1 VGLEKALQCLR
12 LWVFLVRDTWPDLP
26 GWVPVG
32 LPPGPATEDMATLVA
47 SPTWRARPCLSVIP
61 NGVIWPPGGPLA
73 GTPVALLPWSVE
85 AGLRAV
91 AGTHQV
97 PVLLP
102 TCTSDDGPQVAA
114 ALGAALTNA
123 REACRGL
130 VVGRELQAVLDNTWN
145 HIEAVV
151 HDIDVATAGV

>member
-1 VGLEKALQCLR
+1 
-12 LWVFLVRDTWPDLP
+12 
-26 GWVPVG
+26 
-32 LPPGPATEDMATLVA
+32 
-47 SPTWRARPCLSVIP
+47 
-61 NGVIWPPGGPLA
+61 
-73 GTPVALLPWSVE
+73 VALLPWSVE

-102 TCTSDDGPQVAA
+102 TCTPDDGRQVAA
-114 ALGAALTNA
+114 ALAAALDDA

-130 VVGRELQAVLDNTWN
+130 VVGRELRVVLDNTWAR
-145 HIEAVV
+145 IEAVV